1 MSLAGF
7 YLDVFCCIRVL
18 HLIIIMY
25 PFLTLFRI
33 HDAVDGTVFIMQTDD
48 IALQINLP
56 IINRMQLKLPY

>member
-1 MSLAGF
+1 
-7 YLDVFCCIRVL
+7 
-18 HLIIIMY
+18 MY